1 MSFLLLQSE
10 IETSI
15 SAEQGRIWIEQRL
28 HNDTVQTIELTVRQF
43 EEIVSS
49 STEILDKALG
59 LIP

>member
-10 IETSI
+10 IETGI
-15 SAEQGRIWIEQRL
+15 SAEQGRIWVEQRL
-28 HNDTVQTIELTVRQF
+28 HDGTVQTIELTVRQF

>member
-10 IETSI
+10 IETAI

-28 HNDTVQTIELTVRQF
+28 HDDTVQTIELTVRQF
-43 EEIVSS
+43 EEIVGS
-49 STEILDKALG
+49 STEILEKAIG